1 MSGILAMITTTAGAT
16 SPSTITLNNAAV
28 YAVAVSPSTAEAG
41 VTVDSDG
48 FFYFIENGSSTQLFQ
63 WCNPAANA
71 NLYESYATLV
81 DGSGG
86 LTSGTLDTWQSLGTD
101 RSWTVT
107 RAGVG
112 IAYSTITIGIRAIAG
127 GDILAS
133 GTYELNASVES

>member
-1 MSGILAMITTTAGAT
+1 MSGVLAMITTTAGAT

-28 YAVAVSPSTAEAG
+28 YAVAVAPATAEAG

-48 FFYFIENGSSTQLFQ
+48 FFYFIENGASTQLFQ
-63 WCNPAANA
+63 WCNPAGNA
-71 NLYESYATLV
+71 AQYESYATLV
-81 DGSGG
+81 DNFGI
-86 LTSGTLDTWQSLGTD
+86 LTAGTLDTWQSLGTD

-107 RAGVG
+107 RSGVG
-112 IAYSTITIGIRAIAG
+112 IGYATITIGIRAIAG